1 MWGRRG
7 GVLRHYICGSLL
19 YNNRKWT
26 LVLKDIFFRFWFL
39 GGGSFPFS
47 YGEMLISCLLASVV
61 YWKSMEIQVVVPL
74 YILSHFLIF
83 FLPFFKPLLL
93 SLVLKSFMV
102 TYLGTVFSQ
111 GPCCRF
117 SKLSESVNLSFT
129 KLGKF
134 AAIITSNT
142 FFPQISPGTSLTH
155 TLDLLVTTQGPEA
168 LPPPPLL
175 ESWSPDWLSSSSLTF
190 LLLPLGY
197 WGQPVNFLFPIWVF
211 VDYFHSVP
219 FFLTF

>member
-61 YWKSMEIQVVVPL
+61 YWKSMKIQVVVPL

-111 GPCCRF
+111 GPCFRF

-134 AAIITSNT
+134 AAIITSNI

-168 LPPPPLL
+168 LPPPLCLSPGLL
-175 ESWSPDWLSSSSLTF
+175 IGYLQVHWLF
-190 LLLPLGY
+190 C
-197 WGQPVNFLFPIWVF
+197 
-211 VDYFHSVP
+211 YFHSAIEANLWIFYFRYGFLLTISIQCL
-219 FFLTF
+219 FF